1 MSRSVKLRRGT
12 TADHADFAG
21 LEGEVTVDTSKDT
34 VVVHDGVT
42 LGGHP
47 LAKASDLPDM
57 DEYVAGF
64 GITAIR
70 AILQSDYDA
79 LNPPDPMTLYVILP
93 MAVSLSAG
101 SFTLTGN
108 PLA

>member
-21 LEGEVTVDTSKDT
+21 LEGEITVDTDKDV

-47 LAKASDLPDM
+47 MAKEVDIPTD
-57 DEYVAGF
+57 YVV
-64 GITAIR
+64 GIGINTIQT
-70 AILQSDYDA
+70 IMLGDYEA
-79 LNPPDPMTLYVILP
+79 LSPPDPLTLYVILP
-93 MAVSLSAG
+93 QSVTLSSG
-101 SFTLTGN
+101 SFAVTGFN
-108 PLA
+108 I